1 MAPVIERHVYFDH
14 SATTPVDPEVVE
26 AMLPFFTGTFGNA
39 SSIHSFGQKAKVAIE
54 DARRQVAGLIGA
66 EPSEVVFTSCGTEAD
81 NWAIKGS
88 AYFFEG
94 KKKHLIT
101 SMVEHHAVL
110 FTCNYLHQHGFD
122 VTYLPVDKFGMVSPA
137 SVAEAIREDTFLVSV
152 MHANNEVGTIN
163 PVQEIGAVCRERGVL
178 FHTDAVQTV
187 GKLPI
192 AVHDMNVD
200 LLSLSGHKFYGPKGV
215 GALFMRRGLQLGKLI
230 HGGHQERDRR
240 AGTENVAGAVGLG
253 KAAELCQTRL
263 DEDERRLAKLS
274 GDLFSKLREAIS
286 GVYLNGHES
295 QRLPGIL
302 NISFDGVAND
312 SLMQNLDLK
321 GIAVSG
327 GSACN
332 SGMAETSHVLNAM
345 GLPMNLMVSAIRF
358 SLGRSNSEEEIDYTV
373 PALREIVERLRGMN
387 KGKKVLTAP

>member
-1 MAPVIERHVYFDH
+1 MTSATERRIYFDH
-14 SATTPVDPEVVE
+14 SATTPVAPEVVE

-39 SSIHSFGQKAKVAIE
+39 SSIHSFGQKAKVALE
-54 DARRQVAGLIGA
+54 DARRQVSSLLGA
-66 EPSEVVFTSCGTEAD
+66 EPSEIVFTSCGTEAD
-81 NWAIKGS
+81 NWAIKG
-88 AYFFEG
+88 AAHFFEG

-101 SMVEHHAVL
+101 SIVEHHAVL

-137 SVAEAIREDTFLVSV
+137 SVAEALREDTFLVSI
-152 MHANNEVGTIN
+152 MHANNEVGTVN
-163 PVQEIGAVCRERGVL
+163 PIGEIGKVCRERGVL

-192 AVHDMNVD
+192 SVIDMNVD

-215 GALFMRRGLQLGKLI
+215 GALFMRRGLQLEKFI

-240 AGTENVAGAVGLG
+240 AGTENVAGVVGLG
-253 KAAELCQTRL
+253 KAAELCQTQIE
-263 DEDERRLAKLS
+263 DDERRLAKLS
-274 GDLFSKLREAIS
+274 GDLYSKLRQAIS
-286 GVYLNGHES
+286 GIYLNGHES

-302 NISFDGVAND
+302 NLSFDGVSND

-345 GLPMNLMVSAIRF
+345 GLPMNLILSAIRF
-358 SLGRSNSEEEIDYTV
+358 SLGRINCEEDIDYTV
-373 PALREIVERLRGMN
+373 SALGEIVERLRTVKRSQAKFG
-387 KGKKVLTAP
+387 A

>member
-1 MAPVIERHVYFDH
+1 MKPSTERRIYFDH
-14 SATTPVDPEVVE
+14 SATTPVAPEVVE

-39 SSIHSFGQKAKVAIE
+39 SSIHQFGQKAKVALE
-54 DARRQVAGLIGA
+54 DARRQVAALIGA
-66 EPSEVVFTSCGTEAD
+66 EPSEVVFTSCGTESD
-81 NWAIKGS
+81 NWAIKGA

-101 SMVEHHAVL
+101 SMAEHHAVL
-110 FTCNYLHQHGFD
+110 FTCNYLHQRGFD

-137 SVAEAIREDTFLVSV
+137 SVADAIREDTFLVSI
-152 MHANNEVGTIN
+152 MHANNEVGTVN
-163 PVQEIGAVCRERGVL
+163 PISEIGKICRERGVL

-192 AVHDMNVD
+192 NVINMNVD

-215 GALFMRRGLQLGKLI
+215 GALFMRRGRQLEKFI

-253 KAAELCQTRL
+253 KAAELCQMRME
-263 DEDERRLAKLS
+263 EDERWLAKLS
-274 GDLFSKLREAIS
+274 GELYSKIQETIS
-286 GVYLNGHES
+286 GVYLNGHET

-302 NISFDGVAND
+302 NLSFDGVSND

-345 GLPMNLMVSAIRF
+345 GRPMNLAISAIRF
-358 SLGRSNSEEEIDYTV
+358 SLGRGNTSEDIDYAV
-373 PALREIVERLRGMN
+373 AVLKEVVERLRTV
-387 KGKKVLTAP
+387 KKKNMLTTQ

>member
-1 MAPVIERHVYFDH
+1 MTPTAEKRIYFDH
-14 SATTPVDPEVVE
+14 SATTPVAPAVVE
-26 AMLPFFTGTFGNA
+26 AMQPFFSETFGNA
-39 SSIHSFGQKAKVAIE
+39 SSIHQFGQKAKVALE
-54 DARRQVAGLIGA
+54 DARRQVAALIGA
-66 EPSEVVFTSCGTEAD
+66 EPAEIVFTSCGTESD
-81 NWAIKGS
+81 NWAIKGA

-94 KKKHLIT
+94 KKRHLIT
-101 SMVEHHAVL
+101 SMAEHHAVL
-110 FTCNYLHQHGFD
+110 YTCNYLHQHGFD

-137 SVAEAIREDTFLVSV
+137 SVAEAIRDDTFLVSI

-163 PVQEIGAVCRERGVL
+163 PIGEIGKICRERGVL

-192 AVHDMNVD
+192 QVINMNVD

-215 GALFMRRGLQLGKLI
+215 GALFIRRGLQLEKFF

-253 KAAELCQTRL
+253 KAAELCQTRME
-263 DEDERRLAKLS
+263 EDERRLAKLS
-274 GDLFSKLREAIS
+274 SDLYSRIRETIS
-286 GVYLNGHES
+286 GVYLNGHET

-302 NISFDGVAND
+302 NLSFDGVSND

-345 GLPMNLMVSAIRF
+345 GLPMNLAISAIRF
-358 SLGRSNSEEEIDYTV
+358 SLGRGNTSEDIDYAV
-373 PALREIVERLRGMN
+373 AVLQEVVERLRTVR
-387 KGKKVLTAP
+387 KSQVV